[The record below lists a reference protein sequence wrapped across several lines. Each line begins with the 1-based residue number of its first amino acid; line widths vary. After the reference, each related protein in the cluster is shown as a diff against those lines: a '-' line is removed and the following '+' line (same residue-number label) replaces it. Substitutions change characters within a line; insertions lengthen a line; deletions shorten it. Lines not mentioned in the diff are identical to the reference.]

1 MRTAIPRPKTR
12 ALAAFAFHGCI
23 MSIRRLVSVLL
34 LMAYLPACTSF
45 QATTQPLPELTAP
58 PKTVKK
64 ARITT
69 VTGARIE
76 LGYIHVVNDTLYGT
90 PEVPRPEPGPVAI
103 AISDIKTVE
112 VKKSDGTS
120 TALLVG
126 GIVLVIVVGAVAWS
140 NSDWLDFSGWETE
153 GQ

>member
-1 MRTAIPRPKTR
+1 
-12 ALAAFAFHGCI
+12 
-23 MSIRRLVSVLL
+23 
-34 LMAYLPACTSF
+34 MAYLPACTSF

-90 PEVPRPEPGPVAI
+90 SEVPRPEPGPVAI

-112 VKKSDGTS
+112 VRKADPWAY
-120 TALLVG
+120 ALIAV
-126 GIVLVIVVGAVAWS
+126 GIVGVVVLS
-140 NSDWLDFSGWETE
+140 LNVDYM
-153 GQ
+153 Q

>member
-1 MRTAIPRPKTR
+1 MPQSLMTL
-12 ALAAFAFHGCI
+12 LAAREGT
-23 MSIRRLVSVLL
+23 VSVRKVVSALL

-76 LGYIHVVNDTLYGT
+76 LGYIHVANDTLYGT
-90 PEVPRPEPGPVAI
+90 PEVSRPEPGPVAI
-103 AISDIKTVE
+103 ALADIKTVE
-112 VKKSDGTS
+112 VRKADPWAY
-120 TALLVG
+120 ALIGLGLVG
-126 GIVLVIVVGAVAWS
+126 LVALSLTV
-140 NSDWLDFSGWETE
+140 DYM
-153 GQ
+153 Q